1 MILRVQGFER
11 RIHLLSDS
19 AGRVVFL
26 FCITSCFYSSPL
38 ATDNLVAS
46 LQEQSDPIGVDGGV
60 NFYAYVEAR
69 PVHLRDS
76 LGLQKEMCAA
86 GLSAWCPPPSCN
98 CVDSPRSPPNGC
110 GGGPTSYI
118 IPNQPFGFEFE
129 GCCNAHDICYGT
141 CRGPGKMMCDLNFLG
156 CMADKCKKYERAG
169 FGISVQCKTTAVL
182 YFTAVLDFSIP
193 FYYSGRRGCCSE

>member
-1 MILRVQGFER
+1 MIEMNLRFPGQYYDEETGSHYNFHR
-11 RIHLLSDS
+11 DYGPNL
-19 AGRVVFL
+19 GR
-26 FCITSCFYSSPL
+26 YM
-38 ATDNLVAS
+38 
-46 LQEQSDPIGVDGGV
+46 QSDPIGVDGGV

-182 YFTAVLDFSIP
+182 YFTAVLDFGIP